1 MNLLDVAS
9 NAWKWYDNDYYR
21 NSPTKNL
28 RRPCTVFTALLLVVY
43 SVFKLKPKYK
53 VNVILLKGKEKNGK

>member
-9 NAWKWYDNDYYR
+9 NVWEWCADWYDNDYYR

-53 VNVILLKGKEKNGK
+53 VNVILLKGK

>member
-1 MNLLDVAS
+1 MTLLDVAS
-9 NAWKWYDNDYYR
+9 NVWEWCADWYDNDYYR

-53 VNVILLKGKEKNGK
+53 VNVILLKRK

>member
-1 MNLLDVAS
+1 MTLLDVAS
-9 NAWKWYDNDYYR
+9 NVWEWCADWYDNDYYR

-28 RRPCTVFTALLLVVY
+28 RRPSTVFTALLLVAY

-53 VNVILLKGKEKNGK
+53 VNVILLKRK

>member
-1 MNLLDVAS
+1 MTLLDVAS
-9 NAWKWYDNDYYR
+9 NVWEWCADWYDNDYYR

-53 VNVILLKGKEKNGK
+53 VNVILLKGK

>member
-9 NAWKWYDNDYYR
+9 NVWKWCADWYDNDYYR

-28 RRPCTVFTALLLVVY
+28 RRPYTVFTALLLVVY

-53 VNVILLKGKEKNGK
+53 VNVILLKGK